1 MCIFVYIFICG
12 FPGDSDGKASA
23 CHVEDPGSI
32 PGLEDPPEKE
42 MAICSST
49 LAWKIPWMEEPG
61 RLQFMGSQRVRH
73 DWATSLTDH
82 LGRLSYFSLIF
93 SGTLNSDG
101 YFFPFL
107 LCLSLFWAICK
118 TYSDNHFAF
127 LYFFFL
133 GMVLI
138 TTSCTMLWT
147 SNHSFSDTL
156 SDLIHWIY
164 LSLPLYNCKGFD
176 LGHIWMA

>member
-1 MCIFVYIFICG
+1 MVKHL
-12 FPGDSDGKASA
+12 PAMRKTRVQSP
-23 CHVEDPGSI
+23 VWEDP
-32 PGLEDPPEKE
+32 LEKE
-42 MAICSST
+42 MAIRSST
-49 LAWKIPWMEEPG
+49 FAWKIPWMEEVG

-73 DWATSLTDH
+73 DWATSLADH
-82 LGRLSYFSLIF
+82 LGRLSYFSLIL

-138 TTSCTMLWT
+138 NSSCTMYEPPSIVLQALC
-147 SNHSFSDTL
+147 L
-156 SDLIHWIY
+156 SGLIPWIF
-164 LSLPLYNCKGFD
+164 CHFHCIITRD
-176 LGHIWMA
+176 VI